1 MCGCD
6 PFLCLQH
13 WPEMR
18 AIILVVSDKEKD
30 TASTYGMETS
40 KKTSALLA
48 HRAEEVVQPRLDAIE
63 KAYLERD
70 FETFGRIT
78 MQDSNQFHAI
88 CLDTYPPIFYM
99 NDTSKMIIRLCGII
113 NEHFGCV
120 KAAYT
125 FDAGPNAV
133 IYCLDKDASMIFSVM
148 TKYFPAPGAL
158 RDYCNNVSEYAEAV
172 SKHAFLPEKLVA
184 SLAKSGRVPMAGDV
198 KYMFYTRGGPGP
210 VEQPQSEALLS
221 PKTGLPV
228 PAGPKHAQMKV
239 ASTPVPQ
246 PISACS
252 TSSSSACSEKKCCPF
267 SPCNLLF
274 AAAFIGAGILI
285 GGKMKK

>member
-1 MCGCD
+1 
-6 PFLCLQH
+6 
-13 WPEMR
+13 MR

-30 TASTYGMETS
+30 TSSTYGMETS

-48 HRAEEVVQPRLDAIE
+48 HRAQEVVQPRLEAIE

-78 MQDSNQFHAI
+78 MQDSNQFLAI

-99 NDTSKMIIRLCGII
+99 NDTSKMIIRLCSII
-113 NEHFGCV
+113 NEHYGCV

-158 RDYCNNVSEYAEAV
+158 RDYCNNVAEYAEAI
-172 SKHAFLPEKLVA
+172 SKHAFLPSQLLQ
-184 SLAKSGRVPMAGDV
+184 SLAKTGRTPTAGDV
-198 KYMFYTRGGPGP
+198 KYMFYTRSGPGP
-210 VEQPQSEALLS
+210 VEQPQSEALLNPAS
-221 PKTGLPV
+221 GLPV

-239 ASTPVPQ
+239 TSSVTPVPVPVLQ
-246 PISACS
+246 SP
-252 TSSSSACSEKKCCPF
+252 SSSTHCSMGSAKCCPF
-267 SPCNLLF
+267 SPCNILL
-274 AAAFIGAGILI
+274 AALFIGAGVVI
-285 GGKMKK
+285 GGKLKK